1 MIIRVFSARL
11 KPGAREAYE
20 DLCQRVSVPL
30 MSAQP
35 GFLTW
40 RMGAERPG
48 RPDDFVFVS
57 LWRDLESLRAFTG
70 DHWEAASILPGEAD
84 LLERVAVQH
93 YDESWRRLVELW
105 RAVAGA
111 VKAREED
118 ATAAPLTDEQW
129 EHIRPLLPAASAASS
144 AATRRSVGR
153 PRANDR
159 RTLDGILY
167 VLRNGCRWRDL
178 PTRYGSAVTCWR
190 RFGEWEESGVWE
202 RVWQELLA
210 TLDAQGRQ
218 AWALAFM
225 DRGFT
230 PIGRRRAQMGHPTD
244 WRRARRQASTAS
256 RAPAAPHVD

>member
-11 KPGAREAYE
+11 KPGARAAYE
-20 DLCQRVSVPL
+20 DLCQRVSAPL

-48 RPDDFVFVS
+48 RPDDFVFIS
-57 LWRDLESLRAFTG
+57 LWRDLESLKAFTG
-70 DHWEAASILPGEAD
+70 EEWEAASIVPGEAD

-93 YDESWRRLVELW
+93 YDESWGRLMEMW

-111 VKAREED
+111 VKEREER
-118 ATAAPLTDEQW
+118 ATSTPLTDEQW
-129 EHIRPLLPAASAASS
+129 ERIRPLLPA
-144 AATRRSVGR
+144 TTQGGVGR

-159 RTLDGILY
+159 RALDGVLY

-178 PTRYGSAVTCWR
+178 PRNYGSPVTCWR
-190 RFGEWEESGVWE
+190 RFSEWEASGVWE
-202 RVWQELLA
+202 RIWQALLG
-210 TLDAQGRQ
+210 TLDARGRQ

-225 DRGFT
+225 DRSFT
-230 PIGRRRAQMGHPTD
+230 PIGRGRAQIGHPAD
-244 WRRARRQASTAS
+244 WSDARRHASATSGVAS
-256 RAPAAPHVD
+256 LDAASLDMD

>member
-11 KPGAREAYE
+11 KPGARDAYE
-20 DLCQRVSVPL
+20 DLCRRVSAPL

-57 LWRDLESLRAFTG
+57 LWPDLESLKAFTG
-70 DHWEAASILPGEAD
+70 EEWEAASILPGEAD

-93 YDESWRRLVELW
+93 YDESWRRLMELW

-111 VKAREED
+111 IKAREER
-118 ATAAPLTDEQW
+118 ATSTPLTDEQW
-129 EHIRPLLPAASAASS
+129 EQIRPLLPA
-144 AATRRSVGR
+144 TTQGGVGR

-178 PTRYGSAVTCWR
+178 PRSYGSAITCWR
-190 RFGEWEESGVWE
+190 RFTEWESSGVWE

-225 DRGFT
+225 DGAFT
-230 PIGRRRAQMGHPTD
+230 PIGRSHARVGRPAD
-244 WRRARRQASTAS
+244 WRRAGRQVSA
-256 RAPAAPHVD
+256 RAIAQTSAGMD

>member
-11 KPGAREAYE
+11 KRGARDAYE

-48 RPDDFVFVS
+48 HPDDFVFVS
-57 LWRDLESLRAFTG
+57 LWRDLESLKAFTG
-70 DHWEAASILPGEAD
+70 EEWQAASILPGEAD
-84 LLERVAVQH
+84 LLERVAVHH
-93 YDESWRRLVELW
+93 YDESWTRLMEMW

-111 VKAREED
+111 VKAREER
-118 ATAAPLTDEQW
+118 ATSAPLTDEQW
-129 EHIRPLLPAASAASS
+129 ERIRPLLPP
-144 AATRRSVGR
+144 TVQRRVGR

-159 RTLDGILY
+159 RALDGVLY
-167 VLRNGCRWRDL
+167 VLRNDCRWRDL
-178 PTRYGSAVTCWR
+178 PRNYSSPVTCWR
-190 RFGEWEESGVWE
+190 RFSEWEASGVWE
-202 RVWQELLA
+202 RIWQELLA

-225 DRGFT
+225 DRDFT
-230 PIGRRRAQMGHPTD
+230 PIGRGRAQLGHAAD
-244 WRRARRQASTAS
+244 WRRLRRWTSARSVAPGAK
-256 RAPAAPHVD
+256 RA

>member
-11 KPGAREAYE
+11 RRGARDTYE
-20 DLCQRVSVPL
+20 DLCRRVSVPL

-48 RPDDFVFVS
+48 RPDDFVFIS
-57 LWRDLESLRAFTG
+57 LWRDLESLKAFTG
-70 DHWEAASILPGEAD
+70 DEWEAASILPGEAD

-93 YDESWRRLVELW
+93 YDESWRRLKEMW

-111 VKAREED
+111 VKTREER
-118 ATAAPLTDEQW
+118 ATSTPLTDDQW
-129 EHIRPLLPAASAASS
+129 RQIHPLLPRTIHSGA
-144 AATRRSVGR
+144 GR

-178 PTRYGSAVTCWR
+178 PPRYGSPVTCWR
-190 RFGEWEESGVWE
+190 RFTEWESSGVWE
-202 RVWQELLA
+202 RVWLALLA

-225 DRGFT
+225 DGAFT
-230 PIGRRRAQMGHPTD
+230 PIGRGRAQVGRPAD
-244 WRRARRQASTAS
+244 WRRARRQL
-256 RAPAAPHVD
+256 PATSQAGARPDAN

>member
-11 KPGAREAYE
+11 KPGARDAYE

-48 RPDDFVFVS
+48 RPDDFVFIS
-57 LWRDLESLRAFTG
+57 LWRDLESLKNFTG
-70 DHWEAASILPGEAD
+70 EQWEAASILPGEAD

-93 YDESWRRLVELW
+93 YDESWRRLMAMW

-111 VKAREED
+111 VKAREEG
-118 ATAAPLTDEQW
+118 ATSAPLSDDQW
-129 EHIRPLLPAASAASS
+129 EHIRPLLPVAS
-144 AATRRSVGR
+144 RVGVGR

-167 VLRNGCRWRDL
+167 VLRSGCRWRDL
-178 PTRYGSAVTCWR
+178 PRAYGSPVTCWR
-190 RFGEWEESGVWE
+190 RFGEWEGSGVWE
-202 RVWQELLA
+202 RVWQALVA

-225 DRGFT
+225 DRTFT
-230 PIGRRRAQMGHPTD
+230 PIGRGRARVGHPAD
-244 WRRARRQASTAS
+244 WGRARRHTS
-256 RAPAAPHVD
+256 AAPHTDTNRLA